1 MQNNLAHHHCRE
13 KNSHRFSESK
23 KAGYLKKNI
32 MYKQVSRK
40 KNISQ
45 RMKGLKKM
53 FGIISNHPTPP
64 SLSPKSQML
73 HPSSD
78 SNSFFLFLKKKWTC
92 GKKQCL
98 AKLFETRVFSYLNR
112 TALFVPYAPTA
123 ISATR
128 RQRTLL

>member
-1 MQNNLAHHHCRE
+1 MQNNLTHHHCRE

-45 RMKGLKKM
+45 RMKGLKKCS
-53 FGIISNHPTPP
+53 GSYQITQHPHL
-64 SLSPKSQML
+64 SLRKVKCSTLRQTATV
-73 HPSSD
+73 
-78 SNSFFLFLKKKWTC
+78 SFFFLKKWTC

-98 AKLFETRVFSYLNR
+98 PKLFGTRVFSYLNR